1 MHPVPFQS
9 LLKSMLVDSA
19 AGGFKMQ
26 QFREW
31 SFVLKRPLN
40 WLGSPMWH
48 FSWTMW
54 ACPQL
59 SCNPGSSSKA
69 SRWGPLLQRLHCNGS
84 VSHRSPYCP
93 LQFPGWQG
101 ACRQIHGFPQISSE
115 MVRVLELL
123 SLTFCDHSL
132 PQDQALWIL
141 VLNRYPQMLE
151 RPLLN
156 LLSIKMANPWKD
168 CSSLF
173 SGT

>member
-26 QFREW
+26 QFGEW
-31 SFVLKRPLN
+31 SFILKRPLN

-59 SCNPGSSSKA
+59 SCNPGSNSEA
-69 SRWGPLLQRLHCNGS
+69 SRWGPLSQPLPCNGS

-93 LQFPGWQG
+93 LQRFQAGRVC
-101 ACRQIHGFPQISSE
+101 AEQIHGFPQISSE
-115 MVRVLELL
+115 MVRMLELL
-123 SLTFCDHSL
+123 SLTFCDHSH
-132 PQDQALWIL
+132 PQNQALWIL

-156 LLSIKMANPWKD
+156 LLSIKMAKP
-168 CSSLF
+168 
-173 SGT
+173 